1 MKNIILAVVGLAF
14 AMGFTSGDQG
24 SKRRDTS
31 KQELMAKQ
39 NVLEKERHHR
49 RW

>member
-1 MKNIILAVVGLAF
+1 MKNLLLAAIGLAF

-24 SKRRDTS
+24 VKRRETN
-31 KQELMAKQ
+31 KHELMAKQ
-39 NVLEKERHHR
+39 TVLEKERHHR